1 MHKDSTPG
9 YTVLSEENKIQE
21 ISGARQKDFNHQ
33 FFQLRWIKGQF
44 TRFWT
49 LSRLSGNPVED
60 TLFYI
65 TTGKNSKQ

>member
-33 FFQLRWIKGQF
+33 FFQLR
-44 TRFWT
+44 
-49 LSRLSGNPVED
+49 
-60 TLFYI
+60 
-65 TTGKNSKQ
+65 